1 MQHIMLQNKEV
12 IEKLARYVLFN
23 RLVEHILGPYVF
35 ENTVCC
41 ASLNPIVPSL
51 QVSYNNV

>member
-1 MQHIMLQNKEV
+1 MQNIVLQNKEL
-12 IEKLARYVLFN
+12 IEKLSRYVLFN
-23 RLVEHILGPYVF
+23 WLVEHILGPYFF

-41 ASLNPIVPSL
+41 TSLNLIMPSL

>member
-1 MQHIMLQNKEV
+1 MQHIVLQNKEV

-23 RLVEHILGPYVF
+23 RLVQHILGPYFF

-41 ASLNPIVPSL
+41 TSLNLIVPSL

>member
-1 MQHIMLQNKEV
+1 MQHIVLQNKEL

-23 RLVEHILGPYVF
+23 RLVEHILGPCFF

-41 ASLNPIVPSL
+41 TSLNLIMPSL